1 MQYQAPPRGTFRP
14 LGGVTLPPRWNAPSS
29 YEQISSPSHAKDRA
43 PLAPE
48 LPVPGTRNAARTFK
62 KPASPT
68 KSTPASSSAEDAPKT
83 LDDMELAVLDLDEEE
98 EDPVEKKESSVVSR
112 QQTGERKA
120 GKLETAFTARATD
133 GQVPLDQLPPILFA
147 AEVKAS
153 EERVQEAILKVIG
166 TSSDPET
173 KVDLAKAAEI
183 YRLLTED
190 SGASS
195 PPPERRAHCC
205 ARWIESMTDAAA
217 TNVLLTIVVGVS
229 FISAFLVAGLA
240 ILLMWQYSVDTLNS
254 HMREDLGTMRDIME
268 VFDQNIFSAEVTS
281 RVQDLTSILAA
292 VTDYVSYKS
301 VLENDK
307 KNLEYMATFLAQ
319 GVSAWWLYQPET
331 AYMDI
336 AKVVALWLDAAVSH
350 NDRPTALKMV
360 NSMLSTLPDGYEI
373 LVGEWANAS
382 NMSISFL
389 TNFRFSSQCN
399 GTCGSDSGAT
409 AVSPMRVALGGGDG
423 ALRGFDYRPKEV
435 LVGYS
440 SIDGMGVEYK
450 ADVSVI
456 TDAKYQRVTEF
467 FDTQNANALDSR
479 EFIIGRIGTG
489 GSIQLLTK
497 LRSCTSS
504 CVAHV
509 VRSVGP
515 LAHALQGQ
523 KGTMELI
530 SYFGK
535 PIIAAY
541 SPIPNTNLGLVVQM
555 LKAERVQ
562 AILLEAAAVADF
574 INSNLTS
581 GSEELELSAVM
592 AVNNTQALQHLTAYR
607 YPCPNGTCPNTT
619 SYVKASM
626 ANCSTGVM
634 RTTDYRNIPVI
645 VGYYCIQDLGAYLS
659 LKVDVKETE
668 EEFLGYAVQLVDE
681 RNAKDGG
688 SSDEF
693 LLARRRDGVADVQGF
708 GDIQLLTKLKD
719 PAHCLTPG
727 CHWNSHTLLRALE
740 NLPGDLPA
748 NMAGV
753 NYAGVAVTAAVDY
766 APNLAGG
773 LALVMEKKTADFMA
787 PIISTALYLIY
798 FTLGAVVFSTAV
810 LILFTKR
817 MMRSM
822 ITASLE
828 GKKAIEREKQQF
840 QALVASMYPA
850 YVVPRLLAGERHI
863 VEHVKHTAV
872 FFSDIYEFTSASN
885 TISSEELITFMG
897 YTYGVMDEI
906 AQRYNVYK
914 VKTIGDAY
922 LAIAGLPGSE
932 STEPCMDMLFFASCV
947 AQVFSHR
954 FNHPEKGK
962 ILALVGDTMSWN
974 KKNRRLPKGANAPS
988 TGQKSNSG
996 PKASIAPPSSMLD
1009 GAQSAWGGKACT
1021 EAEST
1026 HPSVLSGNSKAAK
1039 SVSVAGSRSS
1049 RAPAVP
1055 QVQCI
1060 MSYGIATGAVT
1071 AGVLQGK
1078 SPMFDIWGKTV
1089 NLASRMESTGQP
1101 GRIQVSEQLYRKVA
1115 AIPGQPFS
1123 FEPGHKAFCKGFGAV
1138 NSYFIRSTLKPP
1150 PKDLMLQLG
1159 LEPRYGLYYFD
1170 NVLNGVQ
1177 RNAPTR
1183 ASGDRAGRGSLKDD
1197 QSEASERSS
1206 QKANPQVEPGKD
1218 LGIIDYDDAC

>member
-1 MQYQAPPRGTFRP
+1 MKDKSLTPR
-14 LGGVTLPPRWNAPSS
+14 
-29 YEQISSPSHAKDRA
+29 
-43 PLAPE
+43 
-48 LPVPGTRNAARTFK
+48 
-62 KPASPT
+62 
-68 KSTPASSSAEDAPKT
+68 KSTLEMKI
-83 LDDMELAVLDLDEEE
+83 
-98 EDPVEKKESSVVSR
+98 
-112 QQTGERKA
+112 
-120 GKLETAFTARATD
+120 GKLEAAFIAQAVNGHITI
-133 GQVPLDQLPPILFA
+133 DQLPAFLAA
-147 AEVKAS
+147 AEINKTEQRMHEVIA
-153 EERVQEAILKVIG
+153 KVI
-166 TSSDPET
+166 SDASNPDT
-173 KVDLAKAAEI
+173 KVDLAKATEI
-183 YRLLTED
+183 CRLLAED
-190 SGASS
+190 EEASLA
-195 PPPERRAHCC
+195 PRGKRMNCC
-205 ARWIESMTDAAA
+205 AQWADKMSDTAA

-229 FISAFLVAGLA
+229 FVSAFLVAGLA

-254 HMREDLGTMRDIME
+254 HMREDLGTMRDIMQ
-268 VFDQNIFSAEVTS
+268 VFDENIFSAEINS

-319 GVSAWWLYQPET
+319 GVSAWWLYQPGT

-336 AKVVALWLDAAVSH
+336 AKVVALWLESAVSH
-350 NDRPTALKMV
+350 NGRPAALEMV
-360 NSMLSTLPDGYEI
+360 DAMLSTLPDGYEI
-373 LVGEWANAS
+373 LIGEWSNAS
-382 NMSISFL
+382 NMSVTFL
-389 TNFRFSSQCN
+389 TDFRFKSQCT
-399 GTCGSDSGAT
+399 GACGSDTST
-409 AVSPMRVALGGGDG
+409 TSISPMKVALGGVDG

-435 LVGYS
+435 LVGYT
-440 SIDGMGVEYK
+440 SIIGMGVEYK

-456 TDAKYQRVTEF
+456 TDAKYERVKEF

-479 EFIIGRIGTG
+479 EFIIGRIVN

-497 LRSCTSS
+497 LRSCDSS

-509 VRSVGP
+509 VRPVGP

-523 KGTMELI
+523 RGTMELV

-535 PIIAAY
+535 PVIAAY
-541 SPIPNTNLGLVVQM
+541 CPIPNTTLGLVVQM
-555 LKAERVQ
+555 LKEERVE
-562 AILLEAAAVADF
+562 AILTEAASVADY
-574 INSNLTS
+574 INANLTS
-581 GSEELELSAVM
+581 GSEELELSAM
-592 AVNNTQALQHLTAYR
+592 MTVNSTQKLQHLTHYR
-607 YPCPNGTCPNTT
+607 FPCPNGTCPNRTT
-619 SYVKASM
+619 YVKAAM
-626 ANCSTGVM
+626 ANCSSGVM
-634 RTTDYRNIPVI
+634 KTTDYRNVSVI

-659 LKVDVKETE
+659 LKVDVEETE
-668 EEFLGYAVQLVDE
+668 EEFLTYAVQLVDE
-681 RNAKDGG
+681 RNAKDVG

-693 LLARRRDGVADVQGF
+693 LLARRKTGVTNVETF
-708 GDIQLLTKLKD
+708 SDIQLLTKLKE
-719 PAHCLTPG
+719 PEKCLSPNCT
-727 CHWNSHTLLRALE
+727 WNSHTLLRALK
-740 NLPGDLPA
+740 NVAGDLPA

-753 NYAGVAVTAAVDY
+753 NYAGVDVSAAVDY

-773 LALVMEKKTADFMA
+773 LGLVMEKKTADFMS
-787 PIISTALYLIY
+787 PIISTALDLVY
-798 FTLGAVVFSTAV
+798 FTLGAVIFSTAV

-914 VKTIGDAY
+914 VKTVGDAY
-922 LAIAGLPGSE
+922 LAIAGLPGSG
-932 STEPCMDMLFFASCV
+932 STEPCMDMLYFASVV

-974 KKNRRLPKGANAPS
+974 KKNRRLPKGGKGL
-988 TGQKSNSG
+988 GQKSGSG
-996 PKASIAPPSSMLD
+996 LKASIAPPGSTLD
-1009 GAQSAWGGKACT
+1009 GAPSAWGGRTAT

-1026 HPSVLSGNSKAAK
+1026 HPSVISGGSKAGK
-1039 SVSVAGSRSS
+1039 SVSVAGSRMS
-1049 RAPAVP
+1049 RGPAVP

-1089 NLASRMESTGQP
+1089 NLASRMESTGQA
-1101 GRIQVSEQLYRKVA
+1101 GRIQVVEGVFQAVVA
-1115 AIPGQPFS
+1115 QNDQPFLFDS
-1123 FEPGHKAFCKGFGAV
+1123 RHKVFCKGFGSV
-1138 NSYFIRSTLKPP
+1138 NAYFVAACSTSP
-1150 PKDLMLQLG
+1150 PKELLAALHIEPNLG
-1159 LEPRYGLYYFD
+1159 AFFFD
-1170 NVLNGVQ
+1170 NPVPEYRPRVKGGVLS
-1177 RNAPTR
+1177 
-1183 ASGDRAGRGSLKDD
+1183 SGKSGS
-1197 QSEASERSS
+1197 QRSS
-1206 QKANPQVEPGKD
+1206 SVGQQSAQSSATSNVAANVRGPAQ
-1218 LGIIDYDDAC
+1218 LA